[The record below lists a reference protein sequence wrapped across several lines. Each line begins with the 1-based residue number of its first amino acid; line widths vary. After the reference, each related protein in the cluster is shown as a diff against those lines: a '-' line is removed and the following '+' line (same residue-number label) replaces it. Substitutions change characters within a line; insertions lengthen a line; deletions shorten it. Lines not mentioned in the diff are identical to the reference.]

1 MHTEH
6 HSWYSSRLGQEMGI
20 NVYGHAGKPALVFP
34 CQGGRHNEYADFGM
48 VEAIAGFIEE
58 GRIKVITVDSIDDQ
72 SWANWQVHPHDRAVR
87 HEVYESYINDEVL
100 PFIYY
105 HQGAQG
111 KLLVTGC
118 SMGGYH
124 AANYFFRRP
133 DVCDAMISISGLFQ
147 LDYFIGDYMD
157 DKVYFHTP
165 LAYLPGLQD
174 PWHLEQYRR
183 SRIIVGVGQ
192 GEWEEPMVADALR
205 LQEILAAKQVPAW
218 IDLWGHDVN
227 HDWPWWRRM
236 MPYFL
241 STLV

>member
-1 MHTEH
+1 MA
-6 HSWYSSRLGQEMGI
+6 LK
-20 NVYGHAGKPALVFP
+20 VYGHSGKPVLVFP
-34 CQGGRHNEYADFGM
+34 CQGGTHDEYEAFGM
-48 VEAIAGFIEE
+48 IHAISWFIEQ
-58 GRIKVITVDSIDDQ
+58 GMVKVFTVDSVDNQ
-72 SWANWQVHPHDRAVR
+72 SWANWGAHPAERAAR
-87 HEVYESYINDEVL
+87 HELYEGYITEEVL

-105 HQGAQG
+105 HHGASD
-111 KLLVTGC
+111 KLMVTGC

-133 DVCDAMISISGLFQ
+133 DLCDAMISISGLFQ

-165 LAYLPGLQD
+165 LAYLPSLD
-174 PWHLEQYRR
+174 DSWHLDKYRQ

-205 LQEILAAKQVPAW
+205 LQEILGGKGIPAW

-227 HDWPWWRRM
+227 HDWPWWQRM

-241 STLV
+241 GNYFRSAAG